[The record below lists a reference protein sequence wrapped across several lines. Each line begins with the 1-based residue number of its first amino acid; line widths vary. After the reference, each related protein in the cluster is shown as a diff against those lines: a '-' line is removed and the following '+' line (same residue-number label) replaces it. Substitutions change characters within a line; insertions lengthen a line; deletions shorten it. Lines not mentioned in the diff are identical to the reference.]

1 MVVYSA
7 AVLFFLLIAT
17 SLVAEKARQYRRGET
32 RYIVDGHT
40 EFEDTCDRFDDQ
52 GSPCRNVEAAV
63 VCNLLQF

>member
-32 RYIVDGHT
+32 KYEVGNHT
-40 EFEDTCDRFDDQ
+40 EYEDMCDYFDAK

-63 VCNLLQF
+63 VCNLLQ